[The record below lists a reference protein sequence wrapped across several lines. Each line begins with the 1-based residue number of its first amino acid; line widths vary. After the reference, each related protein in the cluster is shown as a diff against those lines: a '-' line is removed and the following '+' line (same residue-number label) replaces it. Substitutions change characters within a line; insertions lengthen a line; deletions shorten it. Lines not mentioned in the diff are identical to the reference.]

1 MRSASLGLGLIA
13 VAASLCVTQV
23 RAADAP
29 TGATSIRIADGVLNG
44 ATDAGGIM
52 SFKGVPFAEPP
63 VGDARWTPA
72 KPVRPW
78 TGAKDATK
86 AGPACLQRTKM
97 TPQELASVGAVPAA
111 TSEDCLTLNVW
122 APAKADKPLPV
133 MVWIHGGG
141 HTAGFGSLDFY
152 DGTRFARDGVILV
165 SINYR
170 LGLLG
175 YFAHPALSK
184 SADVGAPL
192 GNYGMTDQL
201 EALRWVQRNIKA
213 LGGDPANVTVF
224 GESAG
229 AQSTLTLLT
238 VPAAKGLFARAIVE
252 SSYIGGE
259 FPALATAEATG
270 SNIATALNL
279 KGADATAAE
288 LRGVSG
294 EALIAAQGHMEL
306 GPIVDGRLLPSRPS
320 DVIAAGAALGVPVL
334 IGSNSD
340 EGSVNGG
347 KAEGA
352 LKLAPVDLVD
362 AARSHYGLSADKDAL
377 LARKLWGD
385 WTFTAPTRW
394 AARTLA
400 AHGSTVYRYRFD
412 YTPERLR
419 TTWTGV
425 PHGYEVPFV
434 FDSLWKTPLY
444 AALLTAQDK
453 AAITYTHSC
462 WVAFAKTG
470 TPTCASGPAWT
481 PVTKDSDVVMDITAT
496 PTLKTDLD
504 KPLLDRIEKGVIA
517 TGRLKP

>member
-1 MRSASLGLGLIA
+1 MRSASIGLGLFA
-13 VAASLCVTQV
+13 LAASLCMTVAQ
-23 RAADAP
+23 AADAP
-29 TGATSIRIADGVLNG
+29 VGATAIRIADGVLNG
-44 ATDAGGIM
+44 VTDAGGIM

-63 VGDARWTPA
+63 VGEARWTPA

-78 TGAKDATK
+78 TGAKDATR
-86 AGPACLQRTKM
+86 AGPACLQRTKL
-97 TPQELASVGAVPAA
+97 TPQEMASVGAVPPA

-141 HTAGFGSLDFY
+141 HTAGSGALDFY

-175 YFAHPALSK
+175 YFAHPALTR
-184 SADVGAPL
+184 AAGAGETL
-192 GNYGMTDQL
+192 ANYGMTDQI
-201 EALRWVQRNIKA
+201 EALRWVQRNIQA
-213 LGGDPANVTVF
+213 FGGDPANVTLF

-252 SSYIGGE
+252 SSYIGGA
-259 FPALATAEATG
+259 FPTLADAEATG
-270 SNIATALNL
+270 AGIATKLNL
-279 KGADATAAE
+279 KGADATAAD
-288 LRGVSG
+288 LRGLSG
-294 EALIAAQGHMEL
+294 EALIAAQEGMEL
-306 GPIVDGRLLPSRPS
+306 GPIIDGRLLPRRPA
-320 DVIAAGAALGVPVL
+320 DALAAGAALKVPVM

-352 LKLAPVDLVD
+352 LKRAPEALVA
-362 AARSHYGLSADKDAL
+362 AARSHYGLGPDKDAL

-400 AHGSTVYRYRFD
+400 AHGSSVYRYRFD

-434 FDSLWKTPLY
+434 FDSLWKVPLY
-444 AALLTAQDK
+444 SALLTAQDK
-453 AAITYTHSC
+453 AAIAFTHSC
-462 WVAFAKTG
+462 WVSFAKTG
-470 TPTCASGPAWT
+470 APACEGGPAWT
-481 PVTKDSDVVMDITAT
+481 PVTTDMDVALDITAT

-504 KPLLDRIEKGVIA
+504 KPLLDRIERALIA
-517 TGRLKP
+517 TGHLKP